1 MTLRYINLL
10 DTGLL
15 EGRQSFEKKM
25 IKPEYKNIAEYL
37 EVLEKYLGA
46 KRSKQVLDRIGSG
59 FFTNDLSSAAVENN
73 YPESFRLRSFI
84 DRVITYT
91 ENNISPKKHINLLL
105 DLSSLTLGQGELFLA
120 SDILSQILF
129 RSIKHKNLQNEK
141 AYAFLGMG
149 EISSMQAKWDESFG
163 YINKAKK
170 IFEETNNYKGLS
182 ACDNF
187 LGTFYAERGILSKAK
202 SHFERG
208 IERLKGKRAS
218 HLLANILVNL
228 GILNHMTGDIE
239 EAKSNYEKALQ
250 NYIKNEDFKRIAQ
263 TRHNLGM
270 LLFKEGKYKKALE
283 QFDKSILVA
292 ERDKN
297 YLSLSISYLSKA
309 HIYTEMDNINLAIE
323 FIEKAMELSHQ
334 MNDRLTIADIY
345 KVRGIIE
352 RKKKEYDLAE
362 NYLLTSL
369 RINSELGNKLNYA
382 ETSVELGKLYKELKK
397 KVKAKKAF
405 DNALKY
411 YNRINAV
418 IEIKKI
424 KTII

>member
-1 MTLRYINLL
+1 MLKYINLQN
-10 DTGLL
+10 TVLL
-15 EGRQSFEKKM
+15 VGEQNFKEEM
-25 IKPEYKNIAEYL
+25 IKSEYKNITEYL
-37 EVLEKYLGA
+37 EVLKKYIGT
-46 KRSKQVLDRIGSG
+46 SKSKEILDRIGSG
-59 FFTNDLSSAAVENN
+59 FFTKDLSSSAVENN

-129 RSIKHKNLQNEK
+129 RTIKHKNLQNEK

-187 LGTFYAERGILSKAK
+187 LGTFYAERGILPKAK
-202 SHFERG
+202 KHFEKG

-239 EAKSNYEKALQ
+239 EAKSNYEKALT
-250 NYIKNEDFKRIAQ
+250 NYVKNNDLKRIAQ

-270 LLFKEGKYKKALE
+270 LYFKEGNYKKAID
-283 QFDKSILVA
+283 QFDKSILVS
-292 ERDKN
+292 EKDQN
-297 YLSLSISYLSKA
+297 YLTLSISLLSKA
-309 HIYTEMDNINLAIE
+309 HIYTEMDDINSAIE
-323 FIEKAMELSHQ
+323 YIEKAMELSHH

-382 ETSVELGKLYKELKK
+382 ETSVELGKLYKELKQ

-418 IEIKKI
+418 IEIEKI
-424 KTII
+424 KSII

>member
-1 MTLRYINLL
+1 MTKA
-10 DTGLL
+10 D
-15 EGRQSFEKKM
+15 
-25 IKPEYKNIAEYL
+25 YKNITEYL
-37 EVLEKYLGA
+37 EVLKKYLGA
-46 KRSKQVLDRIGSG
+46 TKSKEVLDKIGTG
-59 FFTNDLSSAAVENN
+59 FFTNDLSNSAIENN

-105 DLSSLTLGQGELFLA
+105 DLANLTLGQGELFLA
-120 SDILSQILF
+120 SDIFGQILF
-129 RSIKHKNLQNEK
+129 RTIKHKNLLNEK

-170 IFEETNNYKGLS
+170 IFEESNNYKGLS

-202 SHFERG
+202 KHFQKG
-208 IERLKGKRAS
+208 IERLKGKRAND
-218 HLLANILVNL
+218 LLANILVNL
-228 GILNHMTGDIE
+228 GILNHMIGDIE
-239 EAKSNYEKALQ
+239 EAKENYQKALK
-250 NYIKNEDFKRIAQ
+250 NYVRNNDSKRIAQ

-270 LLFKEGKYKKALE
+270 LYFKEGNYEKALE
-283 QFDKSILVA
+283 QFDKSILVS
-292 ERDKN
+292 ENDQN
-297 YLSLSISYLSKA
+297 YLILSISFLSKA
-309 HIYTEMDNINLAIE
+309 HIYAEIGKINSAIK
-323 FIEKAMELSHQ
+323 FVEKSMELSHHI
-334 MNDRLTIADIY
+334 NDRLTIADIY

-352 RKKKEYDLAE
+352 RKKKNYDLSE
-362 NYLLTSL
+362 NFLLTSL

-382 ETSVELGKLYKELKK
+382 ETSVELGKLYKKLKQK
-397 KVKAKKAF
+397 SKAKKAF

-411 YNRINAV
+411 YKRINAE

-424 KTII
+424 KSII

>member
-1 MTLRYINLL
+1 MN
-10 DTGLL
+10 
-15 EGRQSFEKKM
+15 K
-25 IKPEYKNIAEYL
+25 IKPEYKNITEYL
-37 EVLEKYLGA
+37 EVLEKYIGA
-46 KRSKQVLDRIGSG
+46 EKSKEVLDKIGSG
-59 FFTNDLSSAAVENN
+59 FFTKNRSSSVTDNN
-73 YPESFRLRSFI
+73 YPESYRLRSFI

-105 DLSSLTLGQGELFLA
+105 DLSYLTLGHGELFLA

-129 RSIKHKNLQNEK
+129 RTIKYKNLQNEK

-170 IFEETNNYKGLS
+170 NFEETNNYKGLS

-187 LGTFYAERGILSKAK
+187 LGTFYAERGIIPKAK
-202 SHFERG
+202 KHFEKG

-218 HLLANILVNL
+218 NLLANILVNL
-228 GILNHMTGDIE
+228 GILNHMIGDIE
-239 EAKSNYEKALQ
+239 EAKSNYENALVKYVKS
-250 NYIKNEDFKRIAQ
+250 NDSKRIAQ

-270 LLFKEGKYKKALE
+270 LYFKEGNIESALD
-283 QFDKSILVA
+283 QFDKSILVSQ
-292 ERDKN
+292 EDQN
-297 YLSLSISYLSKA
+297 YLTLSISFLSKA
-309 HIYTEMDNINLAIE
+309 HIYTEMNEIDFAVE
-323 FIEKAMELSHQ
+323 FIEKAMELSHHL
-334 MNDRLTIADIY
+334 NDRLTIADIY

-352 RKKKEYDLAE
+352 KKKKDYDLAE
-362 NYLLTSL
+362 NFLQTSL

-382 ETSVELGKLYKELKK
+382 ETSFELGKLYEELDQKNS
-397 KVKAKKAF
+397 AKKAF
-405 DNALKY
+405 ESALKY

-424 KTII
+424 KSFITKLN

>member
-1 MTLRYINLL
+1 
-10 DTGLL
+10 
-15 EGRQSFEKKM
+15 M
-25 IKPEYKNIAEYL
+25 IKPEYKNITEYL
-37 EVLEKYLGA
+37 EVLKKYIGSA
-46 KRSKQVLDRIGSG
+46 KSKEVLDKIGSG
-59 FFTNDLSSAAVENN
+59 FFTKDRSISAIDNN
-73 YPESFRLRSFI
+73 YPESYRLRSFI

-129 RSIKHKNLQNEK
+129 RTIKYKNLQNEK

-170 IFEETNNYKGLS
+170 IFEETDNYKGLS

-187 LGTFYAERGILSKAK
+187 LGTFYAERGVLSKAK
-202 SHFERG
+202 KHFEKG

-218 HLLANILVNL
+218 NLLANILVNL

-239 EAKSNYEKALQ
+239 EAKNNYENALAKYVKS
-250 NYIKNEDFKRIAQ
+250 NDLKRIAQ

-270 LLFKEGKYKKALE
+270 LYLKEGNYKSALD
-283 QFDKSILVA
+283 QFDKSILVSQK
-292 ERDKN
+292 DQN
-297 YLSLSISYLSKA
+297 YLTLSISFLSKA
-309 HIYTEMDNINLAIE
+309 HIYTEMDKIDFAVE
-323 FIEKAMELSHQ
+323 YIEKAMELSHYL
-334 MNDRLTIADIY
+334 NDRLTIADIY

-352 RKKKEYDLAE
+352 KKKKDYDLAE
-362 NYLLTSL
+362 NFLQTSL

-382 ETSVELGKLYKELKK
+382 ETSVELGKLYAELNQKSNS
-397 KVKAKKAF
+397 KKAF
-405 DNALKY
+405 ERALKY

-424 KTII
+424 KSFITKLN